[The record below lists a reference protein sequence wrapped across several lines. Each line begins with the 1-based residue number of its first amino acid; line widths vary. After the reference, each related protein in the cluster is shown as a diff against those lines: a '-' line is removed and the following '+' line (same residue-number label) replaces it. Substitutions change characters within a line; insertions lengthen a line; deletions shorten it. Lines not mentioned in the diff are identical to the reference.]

1 MKLQKFKEEKKNQ
14 KSIII
19 FTIACVLLITGVFL
33 YKTFAT
39 FQVIENEDL
48 INGDVSDPGDIY
60 FVFYKDNQLTKE
72 MPQKGTGYAYDYEK
86 SHCEVPGKEESKA
99 VPYFDSIDWSVT
111 VRGMTER
118 PTKCTIYFYQGYQ
131 EGILKGADPVLER
144 PLVPVHI
151 DEKGKVTKADP
162 SEEWYNYEQKEWANA
177 VILVDETKQY
187 EENEIIE
194 EKDIESYFVWIPRYR
209 YQLKESEATFNTYS
223 SIMNPETYK
232 IQNVEEFYS
241 KIEGGNK
248 GKNEAFVIEFENIT
262 ETPSDGTNE
271 EKWLTHPAF
280 TSFNSNG
287 FWVGKFETGY
297 NQSDNS
303 TKEITTTNWTKANA
317 ENTSN
322 TNKEEPTKV
331 IIKPNVYSWRNINA
345 SNAFY
350 TSYNYQRELESHM
363 MKNTEWGAVAYL
375 SQSKYGRCNG
385 STCEEVRINNN
396 GNYITGYSAKNAPTV
411 GTSAYN
417 NTDSVT
423 LNQDGTNG
431 YHYGS
436 NNASK
441 QESSTT
447 GNYSGIYDMS
457 GGAYEYVMGMM
468 KGSTTTSSP
477 ASGANKDWNSG
488 FKGLYSDCN
497 ENGGSIECNGNIM
510 NTTGK
515 DWPNSKYYDLYD
527 HKTTSVEYQRGY
539 LGDATKEFGPF
550 YSVNWLKEGSS
561 YSTRYVGSY
570 NANESYFVRSG
581 APWFIRGSVYSGGT
595 DAGVGAFN
603 ANTGGVVKDYSFRV
617 VLTP

>member
-1 MKLQKFKEEKKNQ
+1 MKLQKFKEKNKKQ
-14 KSIII
+14 KSIIL

-33 YKTFAT
+33 YKTFAS

-60 FVFYKDNQLTKE
+60 FAFYVDNHITKTIPE
-72 MPQKGTGYAYDYEK
+72 KNTGYVYDYEK
-86 SHCEVPGKEESKA
+86 SSCNKGA
-99 VPYFDSIDWSVT
+99 VPYFDSIDWSIT
-111 VRGMTER
+111 VRGMSESH
-118 PTKCTIYFYQGYQ
+118 TKCTIYFYQGYQ
-131 EGILKGADPVLER
+131 EDILKGADPVLER
-144 PLVPVHI
+144 PLIPVKI
-151 DEKGKVTKADP
+151 DNDGTVTKADP
-162 SEEWYNYEQKEWANA
+162 SKEWYDYEQKQWANA

-187 EENEIIE
+187 EIDQEIE

-223 SIMNPETYK
+223 SITNPETYK

-248 GKNEAFVIEFENIT
+248 GKNEAFIIEFENIT
-262 ETPSDGTNE
+262 ETPSNDNTKDG
-271 EKWLTHPAF
+271 WLTHPAF
-280 TSFNSNG
+280 TAFNSNG

-297 NQSDNS
+297 NQNSDT
-303 TKEITTTNWTKANA
+303 TKEITTSNWTKANA

-350 TSYNYQRELESHM
+350 TSYNYKRELDSHM
-363 MKNTEWGAVAYL
+363 MKNSEWGAVAYL
-375 SQSKYGRCNG
+375 TQSKYGRCNG

-396 GNYITGYSAKNAPTV
+396 SSLITGYSAKNAPTV
-411 GTSAYN
+411 GSPVYN
-417 NTDSVT
+417 STDSTT

-457 GGAYEYVMGMM
+457 GGAWEHMMGVMQATQDSKVPTTGPD
-468 KGSTTTSSP
+468 ST
-477 ASGANKDWNSG
+477 NNSG
-488 FKGLYSDCN
+488 FNGPYSNDSN
-497 ENGGSIECNGNIM
+497 NGSK
-510 NTTGK
+510 TDGK
-515 DWPNSKYYDLYD
+515 PWPSNKYYDLYD
-527 HKTTSVEYQRGY
+527 FFSEGVNYNRGH
-539 LGDATKEFGPF
+539 LGDGTKEFGPF
-550 YSVNWLKEGSS
+550 YRVS
-561 YSTRYVGSY
+561 YNGTNTSPVESY
-570 NANESYFVRSG
+570 NADLANFVIYRG
-581 APWFIRGSVYSGGT
+581 PWFIRGASYAFGT
-595 DAGVGAFN
+595 DAGVSAFSSVN
-603 ANTGGVVKDYSFRV
+603 GIAYSNNSFRI